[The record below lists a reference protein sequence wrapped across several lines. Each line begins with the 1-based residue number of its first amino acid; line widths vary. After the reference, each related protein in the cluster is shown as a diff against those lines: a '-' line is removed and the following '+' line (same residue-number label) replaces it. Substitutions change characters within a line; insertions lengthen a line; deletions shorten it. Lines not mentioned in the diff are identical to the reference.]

1 LGENK
6 GVLIIGARNFKSINV
21 FLCEKND
28 VEKIAMKTKE
38 RITEQDYYRNNMEA
52 QRSNI
57 TAGRQSQKKI
67 TKNLNILRIIS

>member
-1 LGENK
+1 MRK
-6 GVLIIGARNFKSINV
+6 K
-21 FLCEKND
+21 D

-38 RITEQDYYRNNMEA
+38 RITEQYYYRNNMEA

-57 TAGRQSQKKI
+57 TTGRQSQKKI